1 MDNTINLYVLSEDF
15 YFIFGL
21 SHIIDTNKYKLYAQ
35 HVSNGCLSYHP
46 VSGRNN
52 IVVIDVVTP
61 EKLHELIEQIPRGV
75 RVVFMSNMSFL
86 PESTYGFISKKVSV
100 KTLLATLER
109 YVNWNEIIKY
119 PLTSRELAVI
129 SELAK
134 GYAPHMISR
143 RLNISVK
150 TISTHKTN
158 ALKKLGIVDKM
169 NGLSMFYC
177 NDIIYKLN
185 VLICSRYYWNSD
197 YCHGA

>member
-1 MDNTINLYVLSEDF
+1 MNLYVLSEDF
-15 YFIFGL
+15 YFILGL
-21 SHIIDTNKYKLYAQ
+21 SHAINTNKYKLYAQ

-46 VSGRNN
+46 ETGRNN

-61 EKLHELIEQIPRGV
+61 EYLHELIEKIPRGV
-75 RVVFMSNMSFL
+75 RILFMSDMSFL
-86 PESTYGFISKKVSV
+86 PDSTYGFISKKVSV

-109 YVNWNEIIKY
+109 CVNWNKIIKY

-134 GYAPHMISR
+134 GYPPHTISR

-150 TISTHKTN
+150 TISTHKIN
-158 ALKKLGIVDKM
+158 ALKKLGIMSKM

-185 VLICSRYYWNSD
+185 ILICSRYYWNSD

>member
-1 MDNTINLYVLSEDF
+1 MDNTMNLYVLSEDF
-15 YFIFGL
+15 YFILGL
-21 SHIIDTNKYKLYAQ
+21 SHAINTNKYKLYAQ
-35 HVSNGCLSYHP
+35 HVSNGCLPYHP
-46 VSGRNN
+46 ETGRNN

-61 EKLHELIEQIPRGV
+61 EYLHELIEKIPRGV
-75 RVVFMSNMSFL
+75 RILFMSDMSFL
-86 PESTYGFISKKVSV
+86 PDSTYGFISKKVSV

-109 YVNWNEIIKY
+109 CVNWNKIIKY

-134 GYAPHMISR
+134 GYPPHTISR

-150 TISTHKTN
+150 TISTHKIN
-158 ALKKLGIVDKM
+158 ALKKLGIMSKM

-185 VLICSRYYWNSD
+185 ILICSRYYWNSD

>member
-1 MDNTINLYVLSEDF
+1 MNLYVLSEDF

-21 SHIIDTNKYKLYAQ
+21 SHTINTKKYKLYAQ

-46 VSGRNN
+46 VSGHNN

-61 EKLHELIEQIPRGV
+61 VNLHELIEKIPRGV
-75 RVVFMSNMSFL
+75 RVIFMSNMNSL
-86 PESTYGFISKKVSV
+86 PDSTYGFISKKVSV
-100 KTLLATLER
+100 NTLLATLER
-109 YVNWNEIIKY
+109 YINWNEIIKY

-134 GYAPHMISR
+134 GYPPHTISR

-158 ALKKLGIVDKM
+158 VLKKLGIVSKM

-185 VLICSRYYWNSD
+185 VLICSRYYWDNY

>member
-1 MDNTINLYVLSEDF
+1 MNLYVLSEDF
-15 YFIFGL
+15 YFILGL
-21 SHIIDTNKYKLYAQ
+21 THTINANKYKLHAQ
-35 HVSNGCLSYHP
+35 HVSNGCQSYQP

-61 EKLHELIEQIPRGV
+61 ENLHELIEKIPRGV
-75 RVVFMSNMSFL
+75 RVVFMSDMNFL
-86 PESTYGFISKKVSV
+86 PETMYGFISKKVSV

-134 GYAPHMISR
+134 GYPPYTISR

-158 ALKKLGIVDKM
+158 ALKKLGIVGKM